1 MIKESDLLRIEG
13 LAKHFASDQGRDV
26 VALSDVN
33 LSVKENEFVC
43 IVGPSGC
50 GKSTLLRILAGL
62 ELPSGGRALMKGV
75 EIKGPGRER
84 GMVFQEYSLMPWRSV
99 EENVWMGPELLGRPT
114 EERKAVAA
122 HYIELVKLSGFERA
136 FPHELSGGM
145 RQRVAIARAL
155 MNDPE
160 ILLMDEPFGALDS
173 HTRIILQ
180 KELLKI
186 WQAHRKT
193 ILFVTHSV
201 DEAVF
206 LADRIV
212 VMSARPGRII
222 LEEPLDLPHPR
233 RRDNAV
239 YARTLENILTLLEAE
254 QT

>member
-1 MIKESDLLRIEG
+1 MIKESSLLKIEG
-13 LAKHFASDQGRDV
+13 LGKHFASDQRRDV
-26 VALSDVN
+26 VALADVN

-75 EIKGPGRER
+75 EIEGPGRER

-99 EENVWMGPELLGRPT
+99 EENVWMGPELLGRPSA
-114 EERKAVAA
+114 ERRAVAA
-122 HYIELVKLSGFERA
+122 HYIELVKLNGFERA

-155 MNDPE
+155 ANDPE
-160 ILLMDEPFGALDS
+160 VLLMDEPFGALDS

-212 VMSARPGRII
+212 VMSARPGRVV
-222 LEEPLDLPHPR
+222 LEESLDLPHPR
-233 RRDNAV
+233 KRDNPL
-239 YARTLENILTLLEAE
+239 YARTLEKILELLEAE
-254 QT
+254 QA